1 MTLYHLKHVVSS
13 TQNAAMTGGIGSSD
27 SALSAFDFSRCR
39 MPSRL
44 V

>member
-1 MTLYHLKHVVSS
+1 MTLNYLNHVVSS

-27 SALSAFDFSRCR
+27 SVLSAFDFFRCR